1 MFTTSAVFDVQYD
14 VPEVFA
20 VAAASMLPDADYPKS
35 WLGHQLGSVSKELN
49 RLFGHRSALH
59 PC

>member
-1 MFTTSAVFDVQYD
+1 
-14 VPEVFA
+14 
-20 VAAASMLPDADYPKS
+20 MLPDADYPKS

-49 RLFGHRSALH
+49 RLFGTAALCI

>member
-1 MFTTSAVFDVQYD
+1 
-14 VPEVFA
+14 
-20 VAAASMLPDADYPKS
+20 MLPDADYPKS
-35 WLGHQLGSVSKELN
+35 WLGYQLGSVSKELN